1 MAKEKKP
8 RAENYE
14 EKVKFEG
21 SFEQLMK
28 MAVNTPPPKKE
39 PKKEPK

>member
-14 EKVKFEG
+14 EKVKFDG
-21 SFEQLMK
+21 SFEELMK
-28 MAVNTPPPKKE
+28 MAVKTPAPKKE
-39 PKKEPK
+39 PKKEVK